1 MRTELGGACARS
13 GKRTRQQTRFSGV
26 GYGAPDRSLC
36 CSRCFLIVENAL
48 ASSQNALANI
58 QNALASSQNALGSCE
73 NALVNSE
80 DAPVNCE
87 NAIVNGETPL
97 QNSENACRNGTKR
110 IPSPIV
116 LQVLFFLIWHFLRCF
131 IQGISGHCHMD
142 RRFFM
147 KNHELHTP
155 TKTNVFT

>member
-1 MRTELGGACARS
+1 MFIVPRYLLRCGPVGLDTVRRTA
-13 GKRTRQQTRFSGV
+13 Q
-26 GYGAPDRSLC
+26 C

-97 QNSENACRNGTKR
+97 QNSENACRKTHSKSDRVTGA
-110 IPSPIV
+110 
-116 LQVLFFLIWHFLRCF
+116 LFSYLALFALFYTGYFRTLPGGQNFVQPWFPGAFQYLF
-131 IQGISGHCHMD
+131 
-142 RRFFM
+142 
-147 KNHELHTP
+147 
-155 TKTNVFT
+155 

>member
-1 MRTELGGACARS
+1 MFIVPRYLLRCGPVGLDTVRRTA
-13 GKRTRQQTRFSGV
+13 Q
-26 GYGAPDRSLC
+26 C
-36 CSRCFLIVENAL
+36 CSRCFLIVE
-48 ASSQNALANI
+48 NALANI

-80 DAPVNCE
+80 DASVNGE

-116 LQVLFFLIWHFLRCF
+116 LQVLFFLIWPFLRCF
-131 IQGISGHCHMD
+131 IQGISGHCHTD

>member
-1 MRTELGGACARS
+1 MFIVPRYLLRCGPVGLDTVRRTA
-13 GKRTRQQTRFSGV
+13 Q
-26 GYGAPDRSLC
+26 C

-87 NAIVNGETPL
+87 NAIVNGQTPL

-116 LQVLFFLIWHFLRCF
+116 LQVLFFLIWPFLRCF

-155 TKTNVFT
+155 TKTNVFTW

>member
-36 CSRCFLIVENAL
+36 CSRCFLIVE
-48 ASSQNALANI
+48 
-58 QNALASSQNALGSCE
+58 NALASSQNALGSCE

-116 LQVLFFLIWHFLRCF
+116 LQVLFFLIWPFLRCF
-131 IQGISGHCHMD
+131 IRGISGHCQ
-142 RRFFM
+142 R
-147 KNHELHTP
+147 
-155 TKTNVFT
+155 TKIHNCGAGHFCENLRTHVGA

>member
-1 MRTELGGACARS
+1 MFIVPRYLLRCGPVGLDTVRRTA
-13 GKRTRQQTRFSGV
+13 Q
-26 GYGAPDRSLC
+26 C

-80 DAPVNCE
+80 DAPANGE

-116 LQVLFFLIWHFLRCF
+116 LQVLFFLIWPFLRCF
-131 IQGISGHCHMD
+131 IQGISGHCP
-142 RRFFM
+142 R
-147 KNHELHTP
+147 KYT
-155 TKTNVFT
+155 T

>member
-1 MRTELGGACARS
+1 MFIVPRYLLRCGPVGLDTVRRTA
-13 GKRTRQQTRFSGV
+13 Q
-26 GYGAPDRSLC
+26 C

-58 QNALASSQNALGSCE
+58 QNALASSQNALANSE
-73 NALVNSE
+73 NALVNGE
-80 DAPVNCE
+80 NAPANGE
-87 NAIVNGETPL
+87 NAIVNGEIAL

-131 IQGISGHCHMD
+131 IRRLSGHCRMD
-142 RRFFM
+142 RRFFYE
-147 KNHELHTP
+147 KP
-155 TKTNVFT
+155 